1 MCIQVV
7 CLYNYATRDPE
18 GFLSDPSRLAKM
30 CTMCEHVLGNSEA
43 GEDSE
48 CHAAKLLE
56 VLVLTYKGQ
65 INQYVPAIM
74 EVVFRKLFSNV
85 VFAELK
91 TQLLLVIVA
100 ALYYDPASTLSVLQ
114 TVIRHYI
121 HSFTDLSTALFGLSD

>member
-1 MCIQVV
+1 
-7 CLYNYATRDPE
+7 
-18 GFLSDPSRLAKM
+18 
-30 CTMCEHVLGNSEA
+30 MCEHVLGNSEA
-43 GEDSE
+43 GEEAE

-74 EVVFRKLFSNV
+74 EVVFRKLFSSV
-85 VFAELK
+85 VYSELK

-114 TVIRHYI
+114 TVRSLI
-121 HSFTDLSTALFGLSD
+121 A